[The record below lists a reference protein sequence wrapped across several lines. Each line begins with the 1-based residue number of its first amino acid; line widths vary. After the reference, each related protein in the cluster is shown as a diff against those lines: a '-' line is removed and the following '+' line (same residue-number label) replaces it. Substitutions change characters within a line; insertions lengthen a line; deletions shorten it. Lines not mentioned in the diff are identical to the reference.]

1 MKRTMAAACVLLLF
15 ASLSSAGPLKP
26 EQVAGDAVWV
36 AHLDV
41 ASLLKSGIG
50 KFILEEAEK
59 KQGFLEGIAKIRETL
74 GFDPLSDVRGL
85 TLYGRKFGDKSGV
98 VIIDAT
104 ADQDKIV
111 TLFEANPTH
120 KTSAYGDYTLHE
132 WTDPAKT
139 ETDPDTGEQVVVKEA
154 ETKFG
159 TFYDEKTILVGSSL
173 DLLKGA
179 VDVLAGEADSRAKTT
194 AHPTLPKPVE
204 GVIQTIGAEKIDF
217 AAQDQA
223 DKPNPFGIITDL
235 SVQVG
240 EAQGAMFLHAKALV
254 GTAEKALKLRQVVQ
268 GFVALGQM
276 MMAEQPDLPVLGE
289 RIQVGGAENAVQV
302 DAEIPTESL
311 IKMVRFLAERNKQTV
326 EGGS

>member
-1 MKRTMAAACVLLLF
+1 MKRTMAAACVLLLS
-15 ASLSSAGPLKP
+15 ASLASAGPLKL
-26 EQVAGDAVWV
+26 EQVAGNAVWV

-41 ASLLKSGIG
+41 TSLLKSGIG

-59 KQGFLEGIAKIRETL
+59 KEGFLEGIAQIRETL
-74 GFDPLSDVRGL
+74 GFDPLSDVGGL
-85 TLYGRKFGDKSGV
+85 TLYGKKFGDKSGV
-98 VIIDAT
+98 VVLDAT

-111 TLFEANPTH
+111 ALLEANATH
-120 KTSAYGDYTLHE
+120 KTSAYGDHTLHE

-139 ETDPDTGEQVVVKEA
+139 KTDPATGEQVVVKEA

-159 TFYDEKTILVGSSL
+159 TFYDEKTILVASSM

-179 VDVLAGEADSRAKTT
+179 VDVLAGKAENLAKT
-194 AHPTLPKPVE
+194 AAIQTLPKPVE
-204 GVIQTIGAEKIDF
+204 GVILTVGAEKIDL
-217 AAQDQA
+217 AAQDPTG
-223 DKPNPFGIITDL
+223 KPNPFRTITDL

-240 EAQGAMFLHAKALV
+240 EVQGAMFLHAKALV
-254 GTAEKALKLRQVVQ
+254 ATAEKALKLRQVVQ

-289 RIQVGGAENAVQV
+289 KVQVGGTDNAVQV

-311 IKMVRFLAERNKQTV
+311 IKMIRFLAERKKRTV
-326 EGGS
+326 QAPS